1 MKKLFNKYEIA
12 KPKRSKKRV
21 FVVIGLLVL
30 VVIASGVIVLL
41 QKKQTKAPAPDTAG
55 SETVTFSTDNPD
67 ESKQKANSYNWKG
80 GSNDP
85 KKIRIQTIGVDS
97 YIQRMGVDQHKKIAV
112 PNNIHLAGWFVDSQ
126 QPGQN
131 GLSIIAGHV
140 TGKKGD
146 GVFKNLG
153 QLKKDDTFEIE
164 VGSGEVKK
172 YKVAEVKQVKEV
184 ESTDILFS
192 QKSEI
197 KSQLNLITCG
207 GKFDSSTNQY
217 EDRVIVVA
225 ELQ

>member
-1 MKKLFNKYEIA
+1 MKKLFNKYSIG
-12 KPKRSKKRV
+12 KPKRSPKKRMFWV
-21 FVVIGLLVL
+21 ILLIVISAVIIGAFVLIK
-30 VVIASGVIVLL
+30 S
-41 QKKQTKAPAPDTAG
+41 KRNKAPAPTP
-55 SETVTFSTDNPD
+55 ETITYSTETPD
-67 ESKQKANSYNWKG
+67 ESKSKADTYNWRG
-80 GSNDP
+80 GSSDP
-85 KKIRIQTIGVDS
+85 KKIRIQAIGVDA
-97 YIQRMGVDQHKKIAV
+97 YIQRMGVDQHKKVAV
-112 PNNIHLAGWFVDSQ
+112 PNNVHLAGWFVDSQ
-126 QPGQN
+126 PPGQN
-131 GLSIIAGHV
+131 GLSVIAGHV

-146 GVFKNLG
+146 GVFKKLG
-153 QLKKDDTFEIE
+153 QLKKDDIFEIE
-164 VGSGEVKK
+164 VGNGEVKK